1 MQATRPNEASINK
14 PWYRQ
19 FWPWFLI
26 VLPLTSVLG
35 GVTTLFVAMSDPD
48 GLVVGDYYKQGL
60 AINRTLAKEQLART
74 MGLTGRLR
82 VDVAAGDLALQMDS
96 PQPLDG
102 APLTLKFVHA
112 TRAHHDVD
120 VLLRS
125 VSPGHYVAALEEPLR
140 LGGWLLDLQPL
151 DQSWRLSGRL
161 DVRSEAAG
169 ARLDATLAP

>member
-1 MQATRPNEASINK
+1 MQTARPNGASVDK

-26 VLPLTSVLG
+26 VLPLASVLG

-74 MGLTGRLR
+74 MGLAGRLR
-82 VDVAAGDLALQMDS
+82 VDMAAGDLALKIESDH
-96 PQPLDG
+96 PLDG
-102 APLTLKFVHA
+102 APLRLKFAHA
-112 TRAHHDVD
+112 TRAHHDAEVS
-120 VLLRS
+120 LRS
-125 VSPGHYVAALEEPLR
+125 VGPGHYVAALEKPLR

-151 DQSWRLSGRL
+151 DQSWRLSARIHVTTDASSTRL
-161 DVRSEAAG
+161 E
-169 ARLDATLAP
+169 ATLAP